1 MKQKKSKAGEMNGS
15 ESGRQTFGKWS
26 KGLPCELPETDRQN
40 EEQNLQF
47 RKFLKVTKNFKV
59 FRKRNADVTGTLF
72 AQMGNFKIF
81 LKKKTN
87 SGAENKLWAQ
97 KNKMGN
103 F

>member
-1 MKQKKSKAGEMNGS
+1 MRASKIHLS
-15 ESGRQTFGKWS
+15 QCESGRQTFGKWS
-26 KGLPCELPETDRQN
+26 KGFPCEIAGTDRQN

-47 RKFLKVTKNFKV
+47 RKFLKITKNFKV
-59 FRKRNADVTGTLF
+59 FGKRNADVTGNLF

-87 SGAENKLWAQ
+87 SGTKNKLLVQ
-97 KNKMGN
+97 KNKMGS

>member
-1 MKQKKSKAGEMNGS
+1 MNGS

-26 KGLPCELPETDRQN
+26 KGFPCELPGTDRQN

-47 RKFLKVTKNFKV
+47 RKFLKITKNFKV
-59 FRKRNADVTGTLF
+59 FGKRNADVAGNLF

-87 SGAENKLWAQ
+87 SDTKNGLWVQ